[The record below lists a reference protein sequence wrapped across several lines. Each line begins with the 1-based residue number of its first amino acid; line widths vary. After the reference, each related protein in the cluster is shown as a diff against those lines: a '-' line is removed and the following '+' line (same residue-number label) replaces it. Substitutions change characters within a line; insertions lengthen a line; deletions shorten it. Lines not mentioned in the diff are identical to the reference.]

1 MLYKIIYS
9 TADDNY
15 FKPNLITNNFQDIID
30 YINKKEKKCSDYDES
45 ITVNVAHCV
54 KCHAPHRGLN
64 VVNISDLT
72 KRLSNSRTYK
82 NTFTHVKKLHEITFP
97 TLLGQIIDESM
108 IKINELKRFQSVMRK
123 SYSDQNLINLIIPS
137 RDKTIKI
144 PYELLCLFYLHLY
157 TVESGFYRDM
167 NFTLTYEEGFDI
179 YRPFIYLLYN
189 AIHKKVVHSYGT
201 KKLYRGGKLTKK
213 EFDEIELL
221 FKKKKA
227 CKNTEINELLY
238 HSNNFLSF
246 SKKENIADSFI
257 STGNYN
263 EIPVKFII
271 NEVNDKDFFISNID
285 ISQFSRF
292 THEEEVLIL
301 PYSCFIIENIS
312 KQIINHI
319 SVKIINLKMLD
330 SYKSKVNNYIKT
342 ASQEELKVFCEKSLK
357 SDFGK
362 ILEKNLG
369 KNLGKEIKKN
379 LQKEIK
385 IIKEPPKEPETPG
398 GPEEPEPPRTEEGL
412 RPACFNRAT

>member
-1 MLYKIIYS
+1 MKLNYYS
-9 TADDNY
+9 
-15 FKPNLITNNFQDIID
+15 
-30 YINKKEKKCSDYDES
+30 
-45 ITVNVAHCV
+45 
-54 KCHAPHRGLN
+54 
-64 VVNISDLT
+64 
-72 KRLSNSRTYK
+72 
-82 NTFTHVKKLHEITFP
+82 
-97 TLLGQIIDESM
+97 
-108 IKINELKRFQSVMRK
+108 
-123 SYSDQNLINLIIPS
+123 
-137 RDKTIKI
+137 
-144 PYELLCLFYLHLY
+144 
-157 TVESGFYRDM
+157 
-167 NFTLTYEEGFDI
+167 
-179 YRPFIYLLYN
+179 
-189 AIHKKVVHSYGT
+189 
-201 KKLYRGGKLTKK
+201 
-213 EFDEIELL
+213 
-221 FKKKKA
+221 KKKA

-398 GPEEPEPPRTEEGL
+398 GPEKSEI
-412 RPACFNRAT
+412 